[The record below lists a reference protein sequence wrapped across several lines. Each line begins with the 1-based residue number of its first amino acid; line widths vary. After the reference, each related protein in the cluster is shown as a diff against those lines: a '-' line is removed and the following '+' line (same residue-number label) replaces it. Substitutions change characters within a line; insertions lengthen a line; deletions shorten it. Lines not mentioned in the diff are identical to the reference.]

1 MKKILNFLY
10 KYFFSNPSCFDC
22 EHASSP
28 FLFFY
33 KFWRFA
39 FVFVSI
45 LLGSI
50 LVVSLFRVLTEP
62 QESVEAINKRA
73 IEMYS
78 FCLHQD
84 SLDLCIIANEFS
96 KTLSNGKNIKYYTDD
111 RTELLYNKLS
121 NYQRLIDTT
130 IYFQLY
136 FKNLKEI
143 QYCDSMVTFLYC
155 YNNCEKFHLLYTTKN
170 TKELQMYFLDY
181 QIYIN
186 KLPKESSYWMYRIA
200 DNWYLYSTCELQENF
215 NENIVSIDDII
226 KTYSGYVITDSLFLR
241 QIAETMFEVNTYK
254 GEVVT
259 YLTNIKNYDLVCQ
272 YPKLHKLI
280 DSVFNISNRLKRINE
295 IEFCNNFVTFSY
307 LKDEYK
313 DFNLLYNPKYYSE
326 LPKNFFHYKLYKD
339 TIPADSS
346 LWIYQLNDFW
356 YVLKK

>member
-22 EHASSP
+22 EHESSS

-50 LVVSLFRVLTEP
+50 LVVSFFRVLTEP

-96 KTLSNGKNIKYYTDD
+96 KTISQGQKIKYIADD
-111 RTELLYNKLS
+111 RKSILNNDLF
-121 NYQRLIDTT
+121 NYQRLFDTT
-130 IYFQLY
+130 IYFKLY
-136 FKNLKEI
+136 HKNLKEI

-186 KLPKESSYWMYRIA
+186 KLPKKSSYWMYRIA
-200 DNWYLYSTCELQENF
+200 DNWYLYSTCELQENLTDNF
-215 NENIVSIDDII
+215 FSNEDVI
-226 KTYSGYVITDSLFLR
+226 KIYSDYVRVDSTFLK
-241 QIAETMFEVNTYK
+241 QIAEKMFDLRTYK
-254 GEVVT
+254 GEIVT
-259 YLTNIKNYDLVCQ
+259 YLTNIKNYDLMCQ
-272 YPKLHKLI
+272 YPELYRFI
-280 DSVFNISNRLKRINE
+280 DSVLYSSNSQNCLKV
-295 IEFCNNFVTFSY
+295 IEYYNDFITYSY
-307 LKDEYK
+307 LNDEFE
-313 DFNLLYNPKYYSE
+313 DFKLLYNTKCNLE
-326 LPKNFFHYKLYKD
+326 LPQEFYYYKFYKD
-339 TIPADSS
+339 SIPIDSS
-346 LWIYQLNDFW
+346 TWIYQLNDFW